1 MITARCTICGRPLT
15 NRRSVVLGVGQCCQ
29 QTAIAEM
36 SEEDGF
42 AERMRGYKL
51 RPLDADRCIVTS
63 PAGDAYVVDRD
74 GCDCP
79 SRIRPCIHWRWV
91 MQQREAEPTVRDSR
105 TVQPETPPATRRMT
119 QDEFEREV
127 AIDFAEEE

>member
-91 MQQREAEPTVRDSR
+91 MRWPWPCYRNGNLKKRILPDSIPAVRWG
-105 TVQPETPPATRRMT
+105 VGCW
-119 QDEFEREV
+119 
-127 AIDFAEEE
+127 